1 MKWAIVDDQI
11 EYLSNIKTIIQ
22 ELKPYIEIDIYE
34 SGQAFLKYSDLYQLV
49 FLDIDMPDLDGLKVA
64 RMLRSYDLNIVF
76 ITSYSD
82 KMIDAFGKNVI
93 GFVLKNDLK
102 SGLKRIINEYYQEI
116 NEPYLTIINNQIEA
130 IIYLDEIVYL
140 TYNLRDITFHLLNQ
154 ANQTIKEKNLK
165 DIQKVL
171 DNRFYQISR
180 NTIINLDYAK
190 DCCHGEVRIFD
201 FKLPVSRRRCT
212 ELKIKILERKLLH
225 VRRD

>member
-11 EYLSNIKTIIQ
+11 EYLSIIKTIIQ

-165 DIQKVL
+165 DIQKV
-171 DNRFYQISR
+171 
-180 NTIINLDYAK
+180 
-190 DCCHGEVRIFD
+190 
-201 FKLPVSRRRCT
+201 
-212 ELKIKILERKLLH
+212 
-225 VRRD
+225 

>member
-11 EYLSNIKTIIQ
+11 EYLSIIKTIIQ

-93 GFVLKNDLK
+93 GFVLKND
-102 SGLKRIINEYYQEI
+102 
-116 NEPYLTIINNQIEA
+116 
-130 IIYLDEIVYL
+130 
-140 TYNLRDITFHLLNQ
+140 
-154 ANQTIKEKNLK
+154 
-165 DIQKVL
+165 
-171 DNRFYQISR
+171 
-180 NTIINLDYAK
+180 
-190 DCCHGEVRIFD
+190 
-201 FKLPVSRRRCT
+201 
-212 ELKIKILERKLLH
+212 
-225 VRRD
+225 